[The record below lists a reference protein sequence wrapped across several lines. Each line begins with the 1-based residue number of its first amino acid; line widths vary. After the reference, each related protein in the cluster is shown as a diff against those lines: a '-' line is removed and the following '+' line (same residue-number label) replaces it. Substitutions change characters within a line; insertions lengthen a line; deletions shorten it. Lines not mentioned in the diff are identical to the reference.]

1 MFGIFDLQWPC
12 NYCNFW
18 KAEVKS
24 CQSRPF
30 SGQIF
35 HRMTFLQPTQVFSV
49 TFFWSNFFF
58 KLNYSIYHVFVRFW
72 EIFFLAH
79 FLFFQESMI
88 FIGDGLAL
96 IGPYIQSEKNQSK
109 SLTIDF
115 WLIGDSK
122 IGDFSLFQ
130 YKSKAFK

>member
-1 MFGIFDLQWPC
+1 MVSSDQTPS
-12 NYCNFW
+12 
-18 KAEVKS
+18 S
-24 CQSRPF
+24 CKITCF
-30 SGQIF
+30 S
-35 HRMTFLQPTQVFSV
+35 
-49 TFFWSNFFF
+49 
-58 KLNYSIYHVFVRFW
+58 KLYGFNYSIYHVFVRFW

-122 IGDFSLFQ
+122 IGDFSHAYFNTNQRHLNKLRNKIMMKNVFEKLNKLF
-130 YKSKAFK
+130 